1 MIRIS
6 NKKNC
11 SGCSACASIC
21 PYGCIAMIEDNEGF
35 LYPKIDGKTCVNCGL
50 CDKTCHEL
58 HPYEKK
64 EYLDVYAAI
73 NNNEFIRLK
82 SSSGGL
88 FTSLAE
94 YTISK
99 DGIVFGAK
107 FDDSWQVVI
116 DYTDTMDGITAF
128 VGSKYVQSRTSTA
141 YKDAEKFLKNGREV
155 LFTGTPCQIAGLKHF
170 LRREYENLTTV
181 DFICH
186 GTPSPKV
193 WGRYLKENV
202 LNEYGDVKNIFFRD
216 KSQEGWDRYH
226 FTVQYEDRKEN
237 KITSSYFG
245 DNHYMK
251 AFLSNMSLRPSCYQ
265 CMAKGGCSNSDLT
278 IGDFWGIN
286 NVCSSFND
294 NKGVCIVIVNTTK
307 GDRLLDSI
315 LGIKKIKVESDFVLK
330 DNICYRQSVASHPN
344 REHFFRWLDMAP
356 SLVTH
361 IEKEL
366 FVCNESKVRDCLI
379 KRKYELKLLWLGF
392 MMHKKM

>member
-1 MIRIS
+1 MIRIR
-6 NKKNC
+6 NKKLC

-21 PYGCIAMIEDNEGF
+21 PHGCIAMIEDNEGF

-50 CDKTCHEL
+50 CDKICHES

-64 EYLDVYAAI
+64 DFLDVYAAI
-73 NNNEFIRLK
+73 NNNEYTRLK

-94 YTISK
+94 STISK
-99 DGIVFGAK
+99 DGIVFGAR

-128 VGSKYVQSRTSTA
+128 VGSKYVQARTSTA
-141 YKDAEKFLKNGREV
+141 YKDAERFLKNGREV

-193 WGRYLKENV
+193 WRRYIKENV
-202 LNEYGDVKNIFFRD
+202 QNEYSEIKKILFRD
-216 KSQEGWDRYH
+216 KSQEGWKRFH
-226 FTVQYEDRKEN
+226 FTIETEN
-237 KITSSYFG
+237 KYVSSFHWN
-245 DNHYMK
+245 NHYMK
-251 AFLSNMSLRPSCYQ
+251 AFLSNISLRPSCFL
-265 CMAKGGCSNSDLT
+265 CMAKEGCSHSDLT

-286 NVCSSFND
+286 NVTSSFDD
-294 NKGVCIVIVNTTK
+294 NKGVSLVIVNTLK
-307 GDRLLDSI
+307 GDRLLNRI
-315 LGIKKIKVESDFVLK
+315 LDIKKIKVEPDLAFR
-330 DNICYRQSVASHPN
+330 DNMCYKQSVVSHPN
-344 REHFFRWLDMAP
+344 REHFFRWFDYAP
-356 SLVTH
+356 SLVAH

-366 FVCNESKVRDCLI
+366 FVCKESKFRDYII
-379 KRKYELKLLWLGF
+379 KCKYELKLFLSSV
-392 MMHKKM
+392 MMRKK